1 MPARPVHDRRQG
13 EIAMGEDDRRASP
26 RVKTSLRGCIS
37 YDKHAAAA
45 DCLVRDMSDT
55 GAKLELSENVV
66 IPYLIDLYIP
76 KKDETL
82 RANVLWRYG
91 DLIGVAFT
99 SPPSKR
105 GDLGADDVTAVAEQ
119 GLQGVDLAERVR
131 RIEAEVASLKR
142 TIKNLLDAKTPLL
155 RLPV

>member
-1 MPARPVHDRRQG
+1 MPVVLPRRQG
-13 EIAMGEDDRRASP
+13 EFAMGEEDRRVSP
-26 RVKTSLRGCIS
+26 RVKTFLRGCIS
-37 YDKHAAAA
+37 YNKQAAAT

-91 DLIGVAFT
+91 NLMGVAFT
-99 SPPSKR
+99 NAANKR
-105 GDLGADDVTAVAEQ
+105 GDQAADDVTALAERAPQ
-119 GLQGVDLAERVR
+119 GADLAERVQ

-142 TIKNLLDAKTPLL
+142 AIRNLLDTKTPAH
-155 RLPV
+155 RMPV

>member
-1 MPARPVHDRRQG
+1 
-13 EIAMGEDDRRASP
+13 MGEDDRRASP
-26 RVKTSLRGCIS
+26 RVKTFLRGCIS

-45 DCLVRDMSDT
+45 DCLVRDISET

-99 SPPSKR
+99 PSANKR
-105 GDLGADDVTAVAEQ
+105 GDHGADDVPAVAEQ
-119 GLQGVDLAERVR
+119 GSQDADLAERVQ
-131 RIEAEVASLKR
+131 RIETEVASLKR
-142 TIKNLLDAKTPLL
+142 TIKNLLDAKAPSL
-155 RLPV
+155 RLSL

>member
-1 MPARPVHDRRQG
+1 
-13 EIAMGEDDRRASP
+13 MGEENRRVSP
-26 RVKTSLRGCIS
+26 RVKTFLRGCIS
-37 YDKHAAAA
+37 YNKQAAAA

-91 DLIGVAFT
+91 NLMGVAFT
-99 SPPSKR
+99 NSANKR
-105 GDLGADDVTAVAEQ
+105 LDHAADDVTAIAERAPQ
-119 GLQGVDLAERVR
+119 DADLAERVQ

-142 TIKNLLDAKTPLL
+142 AIRNLLDTKTPAH
-155 RLPV
+155 RMPV